1 MKNKITTLILL
12 LLALYG
18 GLNAQQEY
26 KSCFGKET
34 TKWII
39 VHPSSFW
46 GMEEE
51 SSPNYYTIDSILCYG
66 WYYKEQP
73 TGVVFYETDNN
84 SKLWRWDPQT
94 SKKSILMD
102 LNWEVGDTIHIDTK
116 EFKQKYEERP
126 YAVVDSVFFDLKNR
140 KVIHTDIVLQLDTT
154 NFNLKYTE
162 GIGPNASMFLLEEYG
177 MFWGMSDL
185 LLCAYKDDVL
195 SYTNTEAGG
204 ECTYPLPVSV
214 QTPKSKPKV
223 VVSFQSSTIGLIF
236 EDTFS
241 GKLILITPEG
251 KVVRNVNINR
261 NNKSVSIKDIPDGLY
276 IIQVTDRTGKY
287 CMTQKI
293 FKRTSK

>member
-1 MKNKITTLILL
+1 MKNKIATLL
-12 LLALYG
+12 LSLLGFYSG
-18 GLNAQQEY
+18 VNAQQKYE
-26 KSCFGKET
+26 SCFGKES

-39 VHPSSFW
+39 VTPTSWW
-46 GMEEE
+46 GMERKFT
-51 SSPNYYTIDSILCYG
+51 PIYYNFDSIQYYG
-66 WYYKEQP
+66 WDYHEQW
-73 TGVVFYETDNN
+73 TARVFYETDDN
-84 SKLWRWDPQT
+84 SKLWRWYPQT

-102 LNWEVGDTIHIDTK
+102 LNWKVGDTINIDT
-116 EFKQKYEERP
+116 EGFKRKYETRP

-154 NFNLKYTE
+154 YFNLKYTE
-162 GIGPNASMFLLEEYG
+162 GIGPNAG
-177 MFWGMSDL
+177 MFILEDGWMSWGMSDL

-204 ECTYPLPVSV
+204 ECTYPFPVSA

-223 VVSFQSSTIGLIF
+223 IVSFQSNTIGLIF

-241 GKLILITPEG
+241 GKLILISPEG

-293 FKRTSK
+293 FKTSPK

>member
-1 MKNKITTLILL
+1 MKNLITTLLFSLL
-12 LLALYG
+12 CFYSVV
-18 GLNAQQEY
+18 NAQQKYE
-26 KSCFGKET
+26 SCFGKES

-39 VHPSSFW
+39 VQPTSNW
-46 GMEEE
+46 GIEQDLT
-51 SSPNYYTIDSILCYG
+51 PIYYKFDSIQCYG
-66 WYYKEQP
+66 WYYNERWTK
-73 TGVVFYETDNN
+73 VVFYETDDNG
-84 SKLWRWDPQT
+84 KLWRWDPQT
-94 SKKSILMD
+94 NKKSILMD
-102 LNWEVGDTIHIDTK
+102 LNWKAGDTIYIDTK
-116 EFKQKYEERP
+116 EFKETYEDRP
-126 YAVVDSVFFDLKNR
+126 YAVVDSVFFDLNNR
-140 KVIHTDIVLQLDTT
+140 KVIHTDLVLKLDTA

-162 GIGPNASMFLLEEYG
+162 GVGPNASMFLLEKYG

-195 SYTNTEAGG
+195 SYTNIEAGG

-214 QTPKSKPKV
+214 QTPTSKPKV
-223 VVSFQSSTIGLIF
+223 VVSFQSNTIELIF

-276 IIQVTDRTGKY
+276 IIQVTDTTGKY

-293 FKRTSK
+293 FKKSSK